1 MKVTSIILI
10 FLFGVITFAS
20 ANPGILADYSIEGIS
35 IGQTK
40 LKGNARI
47 MIERQTKRIT
57 ANFFYQE
64 VGNPFPDLD
73 EKDIIVDFKKGKKH
87 IFTSESGE
95 WLTSSIEDD
104 YTLLDEK
111 KVKIIIKK
119 SANKIIAR
127 ITMDLEPEFGGKQKY
142 IIRFSYLKPS
152 GSEVNELKKVNK
164 PSGIDFLS
172 LFIDNEKLIEL
183 LSKKMAENRYRIP
196 DKFKLIWEQSGEK
209 KLDIKGTLK
218 AKSSIIFSD
227 SDFEP

>member
-1 MKVTSIILI
+1 MKVISITLI
-10 FLFGVITFAS
+10 FLFSIITVIS

-47 MIERQTKRIT
+47 IIELQAKRLT

-64 VGNPFPDLD
+64 AGTPFPNLD
-73 EKDIIVDFKKGKKH
+73 EKDIIINFKKGKKY

-104 YTLLDEK
+104 YSLLDEK
-111 KVKIIIKK
+111 KVKITIKK
-119 SANKIIAR
+119 SGKDIITKIS
-127 ITMDLEPEFGGKQKY
+127 MDLEPEFGGKQKY
-142 IIRFSYLKPS
+142 IIRFSYLKRPS
-152 GSEVNELKKVNK
+152 SEVNELKKINK

-183 LSKKMAENRYRIP
+183 LNKKMAANRYRVP
-196 DKFKLIWEQSGEK
+196 DKFKLIWEQDGEK
-209 KLDIKGTLK
+209 KLDIRGILK
-218 AKSSIIFSD
+218 AKSSIMFSD